1 MKKIYAFVLTAVL
14 CGAFASCSEDEVNLI
29 VSEKPDSTPEAVV
42 PSSEFYIANEDWFGH
57 DEGSVNVF
65 KLNQSKDYEI
75 VYRAY
80 RAANKGEKFGT
91 TTQFAT
97 VWGDKMFFMSK
108 QGNRL
113 VVADAKT
120 LKKKVALEDIG
131 GDGRCFVGVDDQL
144 GYISHSNGV
153 RQFHLSDLTLGEA
166 VEGIGDQIGN
176 LCYAEG
182 YLFAVSAG
190 KVYIVDVKTNKVVKG
205 IEGSFASVV
214 RSKDGSIWV
223 AESKK
228 FIKID
233 PVTLEQ
239 VDVPYPEN
247 IKVASSWGAW
257 NAGTLCASTQKNV
270 LYWTKGGGWL
280 GGSKVIVKYD
290 IDTQKA
296 NTSYYT
302 LGLDGTNELS
312 FYGASLRV
320 DPLTDKLVLTVKRD
334 GWGDNGS
341 YNWVQIV
348 DSNGKLEKNLVVKG
362 GTNASA
368 SYSTPA
374 KDNNYYWFPAI
385 PFFQDAN
392 QPQILTNQILLAVNQ
407 TATVDLNK
415 KIIDADN
422 ATTSIIKR
430 VEFPQTNLVTYTFE
444 KGILSVTSKGT
455 TGHLQCKITAISNGK
470 RVEKNV
476 DIDIIQK

>member
-1 MKKIYAFVLTAVL
+1 MKKIYAFVLTTVL
-14 CGAFASCSEDEVNLI
+14 CGAFVSCSDDEANLI
-29 VSEKPDSTPEAVV
+29 VGEKPDSTPEAVV
-42 PSSEFYIANEDWFGH
+42 PASEFYIANEDWFGH
-57 DEGSVNVF
+57 DDGSVNVF
-65 KLNQSKDYEI
+65 KLNQSKEYDI

-80 RAANKGEKFGT
+80 RVANKGEKLGV

-97 VWGDKMFFMSK
+97 VWGDNMIFMSK

-120 LKKKVALEDIG
+120 LKKKVAIEEIG
-131 GDGRCFVGVDDQL
+131 GDGRCFAGVDDRL
-144 GYISHSNGV
+144 GYISHSQGL
-153 RQFHLSDLTLGEA
+153 RQFNLSDLTLGQA
-166 VEGIGDQIGN
+166 VEGISDEVGG

-182 YLFAVSAG
+182 HLFAVTSN
-190 KVYIVDVKTNKVVKG
+190 KLYIVDVKTNKVAKS
-205 IEGSFASVV
+205 IEGNFASLT
-214 RSKDGSIWV
+214 RSKDGMVWV
-223 AESKK
+223 AEASK

-233 PVTLEQ
+233 PTSLEQ
-239 VDVPYPEN
+239 ADVAYPDN
-247 IKVASSWGAW
+247 IKVANTWFAW

-270 LYWTKGGGWL
+270 LYWAKGGGWL
-280 GGSKVIVKYD
+280 GGSKSIVKYD
-290 IDTQKA
+290 IDTQQA
-296 NTSYYT
+296 NTTYYT
-302 LGLDGTNELS
+302 LGFDGTNQMV
-312 FYGASLRV
+312 FYGAGMRV

-348 DSNGKLEKNLVVKG
+348 DSNGKLEKSLVLKG
-362 GTNASA
+362 GTEESA

-374 KDNNYYWFPAI
+374 KDNNYYWFPAV

-407 TATVDLNK
+407 TATLDLNK

-422 ATTSIIKR
+422 ATTSIIKQ
-430 VEFPQTNLVTYTFE
+430 VEFPQTNLVTYKFE

-470 RVEKNV
+470 RVVKNV
-476 DIDIIQK
+476 DIDVIQK